1 MQLWAA
7 VRVVCVQVSQSPV
20 CHLPDSSLR
29 AMLVCVLI
37 AAFTLWACCR
47 QELTAAVILLLYADL
62 LCSSSLGGIHGIPRV
77 HYKGRQGDY
86 YVMVSSMQCPLSIGP
101 SLWDVRMM
109 CE

>member
-7 VRVVCVQVSQSPV
+7 VRVVRVQVSRSPV

-47 QELTAAVILLLYADL
+47 QELTAAVVLL
-62 LCSSSLGGIHGIPRV
+62 
-77 HYKGRQGDY
+77 
-86 YVMVSSMQCPLSIGP
+86 
-101 SLWDVRMM
+101 
-109 CE
+109 